1 MFKKILIVNLLSTL
15 LISCQSV
22 DVAQQNIYLEKS
34 KSYKAQIKRDI
45 WGVPHIHGKTD
56 ADAAFGLA
64 YAHAEDDFKN
74 IAENMYLY
82 RAQMGLKDGTS
93 GAIQD
98 YLIKVLK
105 IRERIDKNY
114 EKDLSKEVRNVIEAY
129 AVGINYWMINN
140 PDNEYNHFFPVTE
153 KDIVA
158 GFAIQNLFFSGVVS
172 SIEKLQRQSAQ
183 KQEYS
188 YLYENQEFV
197 MCSNVLAVNSNFNAY
212 TTLSWLCTVK
222 RSFMRENRRKIIAT
236 IR

>member
-1 MFKKILIVNLLSTL
+1 MFKKILIVNLLSTM

-22 DVAQQNIYLEKS
+22 DIAQQDIYLEKS

-188 YLYENQEFV
+188 YL
-197 MCSNVLAVNSNFNAY
+197 
-212 TTLSWLCTVK
+212 
-222 RSFMRENRRKIIAT
+222 
-236 IR
+236 